1 MIYTRPFAYRP
12 NESEREKA
20 ANSYLMS
27 VVAVIAG
34 LPLPII
40 NLIATFF
47 FWLSH
52 RKDSFFVRWHS
63 LQSLLSQVILLGINS
78 YSFWWTVSIF
88 LLQDGDKIT
97 NHYIAYMI
105 MVFIVNVIE
114 FVFTIYTAVKVR
126 KGIHV
131 EWWLF
136 GDLTNLICKK

>member
-47 FWLSH
+47 FWFSH

-88 LLQDGDKIT
+88 LLQDGEKIT

-114 FVFTIYTAVKVR
+114 FVSTIYTAVKVR